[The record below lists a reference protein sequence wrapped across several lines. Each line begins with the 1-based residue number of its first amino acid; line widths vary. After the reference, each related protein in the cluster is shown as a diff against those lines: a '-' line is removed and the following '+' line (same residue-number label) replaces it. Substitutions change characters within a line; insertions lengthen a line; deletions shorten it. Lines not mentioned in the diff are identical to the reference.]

1 MDIKLNNELLK
12 STSDDEKTNKDKP
25 KKRNSKEELIDK
37 IIQVA
42 EQNQIT
48 IRHSDTK
55 LKRMTKQQLNE
66 LLAETIEKVMRDEMA
81 RQVGA
86 KPGAADSVIALG
98 ALRMVHDICAKGT
111 EQCFNIFLP
120 QYGFEVEGFSDS
132 LKDPSVREATDACL
146 VEIAQDTDVLQYVQ
160 SPWAR
165 LAIAWGGAL
174 VTSVQRKKT
183 RYHYQRGRYAPRM
196 EPSEY
201 VLENSRREH
210 RPRRRSEDGKVDSDG
225 GPPMEKCRKV

>member
-1 MDIKLNNELLK
+1 MDIKLNNDLLK
-12 STSDDEKTNKDKP
+12 AGSDDEKKEDKP
-25 KKRNSKEELIDK
+25 KKRNSKEELIEK

-42 EQNQIT
+42 QHNNMT
-48 IRHSDTK
+48 IPHSDTK
-55 LKRMTKQQLNE
+55 LKRMTKQQLTE
-66 LLAETIEKVMRDEMA
+66 YLAELIEKVMRDEMA

-86 KPGAADSVIALG
+86 KPGATDSVIALG

-120 QYGFEVEGFSDS
+120 QYGYEVEGFCDS

-165 LAIAWGGAL
+165 LGIAWGGAL

-183 RYHYQRGRYAPRM
+183 RYNYQNRRYAPRM
-196 EPSEY
+196 EASDY
-201 VLENSRREH
+201 VRENPRREH
-210 RPRRRSEDGKVDSDG
+210 RPSRREENGKVDSDR
-225 GPPMEKCRKV
+225 GPPVAPCLKV

>member
-1 MDIKLNNELLK
+1 MDIKLNNDLLK
-12 STSDDEKTNKDKP
+12 STSDDEKKQDKP

-86 KPGAADSVIALG
+86 KPGAADSPPDGPRYLRERYG
-98 ALRMVHDICAKGT
+98 A
-111 EQCFNIFLP
+111 
-120 QYGFEVEGFSDS
+120 
-132 LKDPSVREATDACL
+132 
-146 VEIAQDTDVLQYVQ
+146 VLQYIFTPV
-160 SPWAR
+160 W
-165 LAIAWGGAL
+165 
-174 VTSVQRKKT
+174 V
-183 RYHYQRGRYAPRM
+183 
-196 EPSEY
+196 
-201 VLENSRREH
+201 
-210 RPRRRSEDGKVDSDG
+210 
-225 GPPMEKCRKV
+225 

>member
-1 MDIKLNNELLK
+1 MDSKLNDELLK
-12 STSDDEKTNKDKP
+12 ATSEDEKKQDKP

-37 IIQVA
+37 IIEVA
-42 EQNQIT
+42 EHNKIT
-48 IRHSDTK
+48 LHLSDTK

-66 LLAETIEKVMRDEMA
+66 LLAETVETAMRNEMA

-86 KPGAADSVIALG
+86 KPGATDSVIALG

-111 EQCFNIFLP
+111 EKVFNIFLP
-120 QYGFEVEGFSDS
+120 EYGYEVDGFADG
-132 LKDPSVREATDACL
+132 LKEPSVREATDACL
-146 VEIAQDTDVLQYVQ
+146 VEIAQDTDILQYVQ

-174 VTSVQRKKT
+174 VTSIQRKKI
-183 RYHYQRGRYAPRM
+183 RYNPQQRYYAPRL

-201 VLENSRREH
+201 IIENSGHQH
-210 RPRRRSEDGKVDSDG
+210 RPRRREADGQEHSDS
-225 GPPMEKCRKV
+225 GPAVEKCVKV

>member
-1 MDIKLNNELLK
+1 MDIKLNNDLLK
-12 STSDDEKTNKDKP
+12 STSDDEKKQDKP

-196 EPSEY
+196 ESSEY

-210 RPRRRSEDGKVDSDG
+210 RTRGRQEDGKVDSDG
-225 GPPMEKCRKV
+225 GPPLEKCRQV